1 MIYSTKC
8 LYAIKTE
15 AAFCIRST
23 NHSKLQDKS
32 ELTLKVYFGKANEIS
47 IIRSGNA
54 EKLYCNTKTFYT
66 ALTSCHKNPLEIQ
79 GRQKI
84 IALARTQIWLVRKKV
99 TGNNAKWFFPL
110 MSIQKMT
117 PDTFTVR
124 IDCWIDLFATIL
136 CQPAKVQH
144 SLLWNSIESI
154 FCMIS
159 IDIIKALVMRV
170 CIFIH
175 LSII

>member
-1 MIYSTKC
+1 MIQINFVIYSTEC

-23 NHSKLQDKS
+23 NHSKLQNKS

-79 GRQKI
+79 GRQKNHRSSTYSNLI
-84 IALARTQIWLVRKKV
+84 
-99 TGNNAKWFFPL
+99 G
-110 MSIQKMT
+110 SQKSNWKQREMIFSFNVHT
-117 PDTFTVR
+117 KDDT
-124 IDCWIDLFATIL
+124 
-136 CQPAKVQH
+136 
-144 SLLWNSIESI
+144 
-154 FCMIS
+154 
-159 IDIIKALVMRV
+159 
-170 CIFIH
+170 
-175 LSII
+175 

>member
-1 MIYSTKC
+1 MKFTFEYSEMIQINFVIYSTEC
-8 LYAIKTE
+8 LYAITTE

-84 IALARTQIWLVRKKV
+84 IVLARTQIWLVRKKV
-99 TGNNAKWFFPL
+99 TGSNSEMIFSFNVHTKDDTWYFHGTYWLLNWSVCNDPL
-110 MSIQKMT
+110 ST
-117 PDTFTVR
+117 DHGTT
-124 IDCWIDLFATIL
+124 
-136 CQPAKVQH
+136 
-144 SLLWNSIESI
+144 
-154 FCMIS
+154 
-159 IDIIKALVMRV
+159 
-170 CIFIH
+170 
-175 LSII
+175 

>member
-15 AAFCIRST
+15 ATFCIRST
-23 NHSKLQDKS
+23 NHSKIQDKS
-32 ELTLKVYFGKANEIS
+32 ELTPKVYFGKANEIS

-54 EKLYCNTKTFYT
+54 EKLYYNTKTFYT
-66 ALTSCHKNPLEIQ
+66 ALASCHKNPLEIQ

-84 IALARTQIWLVRKKV
+84 IVLARTQIWLVRKKV

-136 CQPAKVQH
+136 CQPTSVQH
-144 SLLWNSIESI
+144 SLLWNCIKSI
-154 FCMIS
+154 FFMMAMNIT
-159 IDIIKALVMRV
+159 R
-170 CIFIH
+170 IF
-175 LSII
+175 LSW